1 MRKKYNNSKL
11 KLENFD
17 IEIWKRDLNISLT
30 GSLICT
36 KFFGKEMAENN
47 YGVILN
53 IGSDLSIIAPDN
65 RIYNNDKKMKYVK
78 PVSYSVSKH
87 GIVGLTKYTAVYWA
101 KKNIRCNLI
110 APGGIFNNQPQ
121 SFINKIKKL
130 IPLERLASE
139 NEYEATIA
147 YMISEA
153 SSYVTGA
160 VLTIDG
166 GRTII

>member
-1 MRKKYNNSKL
+1 
-11 KLENFD
+11 
-17 IEIWKRDLNISLT
+17 
-30 GSLICT
+30 
-36 KFFGKEMAENN
+36 MAENN